1 MSIVLNGTTGITTP
15 DLDTDGL
22 TSNGIDD
29 NATSTAMTL
38 DASGNVLVGTSGTN
52 WQTTAGLYAFN
63 QSALNVT
70 RNGAE
75 SMNLNRLSSDGDI
88 AKFFKSGTTVGAIK
102 VQSNRLA
109 LYCSTA
115 NSGGIR
121 FSTAGSSQPVVVP
134 TNNTGA
140 DSDATQDLGLGGVR
154 WKDIYLSGGVYLGGT
169 GSANYLSDYETG
181 SFTPTYSFISA
192 GNSSVG
198 YSAQHGYYTKIGN
211 LVHFQ
216 LDLRLTSMT
225 KGTASGDPII
235 NGLPFTSKA
244 NTAGYANASPVV
256 KLYNHIFSNIPTAG
270 VTFNSTYIVLNTIS
284 SNVVFGTLADAR
296 GGSII
301 WISGSYIAS

>member
-38 DASGNVLVGTSGTN
+38 DTSGNLLLGTTGTN
-52 WQTTAGLYAFN
+52 WTTTAGLYAFN

-70 RNGAE
+70 RSGAE

-88 AKFFKSGTTVGAIK
+88 AKFFKDGTTVGAIK

-154 WKDIYLSGGVYLGGT
+154 WKDIYLSGGVHLGGT
-169 GSANYLSDYETG
+169 GAANKLEDYEEGTFTPSLGGNAQYNIQAGRYKKVGSIVLIYLEIRPNVLGTG
-181 SFTPTYSFISA
+181 STIQIS
-192 GNSSVG
+192 
-198 YSAQHGYYTKIGN
+198 
-211 LVHFQ
+211 
-216 LDLRLTSMT
+216 
-225 KGTASGDPII
+225 
-235 NGLPFTSKA
+235 GLPFSATGNSGINPA
-244 NTAGYANASPVV
+244 YYDGAATAIFTLDGLVQGTAISLYGRTQASTAASQTPAFFQNNTRIYM
-256 KLYNHIFSNIPTAG
+256 TA
-270 VTFNSTYIVLNTIS
+270 TYET
-284 SNVVFGTLADAR
+284 TA
-296 GGSII
+296 
-301 WISGSYIAS
+301 